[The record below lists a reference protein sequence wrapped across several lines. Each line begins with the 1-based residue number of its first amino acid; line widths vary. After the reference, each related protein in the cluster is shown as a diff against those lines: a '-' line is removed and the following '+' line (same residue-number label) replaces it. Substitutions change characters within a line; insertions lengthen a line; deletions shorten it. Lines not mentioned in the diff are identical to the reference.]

1 MSENDIVQAI
11 IQYITMLGGIAIRI
25 NSGTRLIQN
34 SDGSTRIFRGA
45 PKGTAD
51 ILGVLNGIPLAI
63 ECKDRRGKTTPEQ
76 EQFLQEWRE
85 AGGLGIVARSIDDVE
100 AALKERMELCQR

>member
-11 IQYITMLGGIAIRI
+11 IQYIVLLGGVAIRV

-34 SDGSTRIFRGA
+34 SDGGTRIFRGA

-51 ILGVLNGIPLAI
+51 ILGALNGIPLAV
-63 ECKDRRGKTTPEQ
+63 ECKDRHGKTTPEQ
-76 EQFLQEWRE
+76 EQFLQAWRE
-85 AGGLGIVARSIDDVE
+85 AGGLSCVAKSVDDFQE
-100 AALKERMELCQR
+100 AYRRHTCQNQ